1 MNVET
6 REKIS
11 ASQRQN
17 WASRRAA
24 DEQLEALRASHR
36 RVLEALDLC
45 AVFVGMKAD
54 EGDPFARYLN
64 QRVEMAHDGLAAE
77 NIAASTLIEEH
88 TPTPDTGNAA
98 G

>member
-1 MNVET
+1 MDAPT
-6 REKIS
+6 KEKIS

-17 WASRRAA
+17 WATRRAA
-24 DEQLEALRASHR
+24 DEQLEALKASHR

-54 EGDPFARYLN
+54 EGDPFARFLKA
-64 QRVEMAHDGLAAE
+64 RVETAHDGLAAE
-77 NIAASTLIEEH
+77 NVAAATLIEEH
-88 TPTPDTGNAA
+88 NPQPDTGSAT